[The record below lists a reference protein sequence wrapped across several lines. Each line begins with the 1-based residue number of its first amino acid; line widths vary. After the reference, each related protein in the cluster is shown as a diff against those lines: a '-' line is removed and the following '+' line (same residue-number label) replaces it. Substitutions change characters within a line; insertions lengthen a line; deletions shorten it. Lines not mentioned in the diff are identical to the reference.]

1 MLNMLIHNAFSH
13 LDSHWG
19 LLVISSVKVK
29 VLVAQSCLT
38 EARQA
43 PLSIEFSRQEYC
55 SGFPCPPPGDLSDP
69 GMEPESPMF
78 PALQTDSL
86 PVSHQPSPMD
96 YSTAQ
101 FMVD

>member
-1 MLNMLIHNAFSH
+1 MINMLIHNAFSH

-55 SGFPCPPPGDLSDP
+55 SGFPFSPPGDLP
-69 GMEPESPMF
+69 THGLNP
-78 PALQTDSL
+78 SL
-86 PVSHQPSPMD
+86 PHCR
-96 YSTAQ
+96 
-101 FMVD
+101 